1 MDLFLKLRKTV
12 CLAVAGL
19 VACAGRLRQK
29 RESLWI
35 RGTASP
41 INRCFTECAI

>member
-19 VACAGRLRQK
+19 VACAGASILK
-29 RESLWI
+29 RKW
-35 RGTASP
+35 
-41 INRCFTECAI
+41 N